1 MVLSVGVRFYLRLNI
16 STIKVVKN
24 SRATQSVAHRMAFLA
39 VAGASLLVGLAAGAS
54 LLGFTWGPAGAAA
67 SIARDHGPL
76 MVFGFVGGA
85 IGLER
90 TVAVRKSWAWAGPAF
105 HVLGVVTLLAG
116 LPRAVPA
123 AAFAASF
130 LVLGAM
136 YTEIYRHRQPMLAVL
151 VQAVGVLGGVAAAVQ
166 WSTTGGFAAAMPLAV
181 LYAVATIL
189 GERMELARLTMSGA
203 RASGSLAALVLALAA
218 AAVIFLANPAIGYRV
233 MGLTLVACAARA
245 AQLDV
250 AKNLVRSTGLP
261 RFTAFAMLAGYGWLA
276 LGGVFWLAFG
286 PDVTAF
292 AYDASIHAV
301 FLGFVISMIFA
312 HAPTILT
319 SVIRR
324 KLPYHPA
331 LYVPL
336 ILLHLGLALRIYA
349 DLRQYAGAYQ
359 SGGLA
364 TILAVL
370 VFLITGIILTWKE
383 ARHGDRTR
391 PQRTATTA

>member
-1 MVLSVGVRFYLRLNI
+1 
-16 STIKVVKN
+16 
-24 SRATQSVAHRMAFLA
+24 
-39 VAGASLLVGLAAGAS
+39 
-54 LLGFTWGPAGAAA
+54 
-67 SIARDHGPL
+67 
-76 MVFGFVGGA
+76 
-85 IGLER
+85 
-90 TVAVRKSWAWAGPAF
+90 
-105 HVLGVVTLLAG
+105 
-116 LPRAVPA
+116 
-123 AAFAASF
+123 
-130 LVLGAM
+130 
-136 YTEIYRHRQPMLAVL
+136 
-151 VQAVGVLGGVAAAVQ
+151 
-166 WSTTGGFAAAMPLAV
+166 
-181 LYAVATIL
+181 
-189 GERMELARLTMSGA
+189 
-203 RASGSLAALVLALAA
+203 
-218 AAVIFLANPAIGYRV
+218 
-233 MGLTLVACAARA
+233 
-245 AQLDV
+245 
-250 AKNLVRSTGLP
+250 
-261 RFTAFAMLAGYGWLA
+261 MLAGYGWLA